1 MVRVRARP
9 LARTADVYPWRTARK
24 PLEKKTRRPL
34 LENARLRQPTDPC
47 EEARTR
53 HRSRSEDPQE
63 STMPVWW
70 DRNRRLPGL
79 LYLGAGGPD
88 RETAN
93 AQGTASGWCLRAPQP
108 LSSSTGFHQP
118 LLAALGGP
126 DVMEERMDHPR
137 HQERKRP
144 TADQS
149 LRAQRG
155 LPRGCPSSNPADAL
169 MAEICSMRTSDGAHS
184 RRECSVWHPVVIHSS
199 RRRVIVA
206 RHLGLQATETRS
218 LWPRHMGSF
227 EPLPCVR

>member
-1 MVRVRARP
+1 
-9 LARTADVYPWRTARK
+9 
-24 PLEKKTRRPL
+24 
-34 LENARLRQPTDPC
+34 
-47 EEARTR
+47 
-53 HRSRSEDPQE
+53 
-63 STMPVWW
+63 MPVWW

-169 MAEICSMRTSDGAHS
+169 MAEICSMRTSHGAHS
-184 RRECSVWHPVVIHSS
+184 RRECSVWPPVVIHSS

-227 EPLPCVR
+227 EPLPFVR